1 MGTTAS
7 SQADASAQPNIPQT
21 NGSPSDSEAPFLFHS
36 DFSPAFR
43 ISPMSSYKAPLR
55 DMRFVLFDLL
65 GAESAFERMGFTDA
79 TRDVLDAVL
88 EEGAR
93 FTETVLA
100 PLNAVGDRIGC
111 AHDKATGAVTTPPG
125 FKQAYEQ
132 YVEGGWP
139 GLVSPVEFGGQGL
152 PHAAGVP
159 LKEMIDAANL
169 AWGNFPLL
177 SHGATEALL
186 HHGEDWQREVFLKPL
201 VEGRWTGTMCLTE
214 PHCGTDLGLLKTR
227 AEPQADGSHSV
238 TGTKIFITAGDH
250 DFTDNIVHLVLARLP
265 DAPAGSKGISLFVVP
280 KLRVARDGAVGEAN
294 AVRAGSIEHKMGI
307 HGSATCVLNFDGA
320 QGWLVGQPHKG
331 LMAMFTMMNTARLAV
346 GLQGLGLSDRA
357 LQNALAYSRER
368 LQMRALSGAKFPEKP
383 ADPIIVH
390 PDVRRMLLT
399 CKALVEGGRA
409 MGYHGALLVDIASHA
424 ENAEER
430 QQADALFGF
439 MTPIIKACLTE
450 WGVECTYQAL
460 QCFGGHGYIAE
471 HGIEQLAR
479 DARITTLYE
488 GTTGIQ
494 ALDLLGRKVMQQQ
507 GAGLQVFVG
516 MVDRFCAEH
525 EGNVATAEF
534 VAPLRAKSAEWIQL
548 TRQIG
553 QRAAANA
560 DEIGAAAYDYLM
572 YSGYVALAYW
582 WARSVA
588 ASEASSQPEAFKAGK
603 RETARF
609 YFARILPRTLAHAAA
624 IGSELATLTAL
635 EADAFDA

>member
-1 MGTTAS
+1 
-7 SQADASAQPNIPQT
+7 
-21 NGSPSDSEAPFLFHS
+21 
-36 DFSPAFR
+36 
-43 ISPMSSYKAPLR
+43 MSSYRAPLS
-55 DMRFVLFDLL
+55 DMRFVLFDVLDAGPLFARL
-65 GAESAFERMGFTDA
+65 GFNDA
-79 TRDVLDAVL
+79 TRDIVDAVL

-100 PLNAVGDRIGC
+100 PLNRVGDETGC
-111 AHDKATGAVTTPPG
+111 RYDQDTGAVTTPPG
-125 FKQAYEQ
+125 FKQAYAQ
-132 YVEGGWP
+132 YVEGGWA

-152 PHAAGVP
+152 PHTAGMP

-186 HHGEDWQREVFLKPL
+186 HHGEPWQQEAFLKPI

-227 AEPQADGSHSV
+227 ATPNGDGSHSI
-238 TGTKIFITAGDH
+238 TGTKIFITAGEH

-265 DAPAGSKGISLFVVP
+265 DAPSGSKGISLFIVP
-280 KLRVARDGAVGEAN
+280 KVKVGRDGAMGERN
-294 AVRAGSIEHKMGI
+294 AVRCGALEHKMGI
-307 HGSATCVLNFDGA
+307 HGSATCVMNFDDA
-320 QGWLVGQPHKG
+320 QGWLIGEPNKG

-357 LQNALAYSRER
+357 YQNALRYARER
-368 LQMRALSGAKFPEKP
+368 LQMRSLSGAKFPDKP

-399 CKALVEGGRA
+399 QKALVEGGRLL
-409 MGYHGALLVDIASHA
+409 GYHAASLVDIVGHGDDAD
-424 ENAEER
+424 ER
-430 QQADALFGF
+430 TRADALLGF
-439 MTPIIKACLTE
+439 VTPIVKACLTE
-450 WGVECTYQAL
+450 WGVECTYHAL

-471 HGIEQLAR
+471 HGMEQLAR

-494 ALDLLGRKVMQQQ
+494 ALDLVGRKVMQLQ
-507 GAGLQVFVG
+507 GAGLRVFLQ
-516 MVDRFCAEH
+516 MIDDFCAAN
-525 EGNVATAEF
+525 EGNAAVAEF
-534 VAPLRAKSAEWIQL
+534 IAPLRAKAAEWQAL
-548 TRQIG
+548 TLAIG
-553 QRAAANA
+553 QRAVANA
-560 DEIGAAAYDYLM
+560 DEVGAAAYDYLF

-588 ASEASSQPEAFKAGK
+588 AAEASSQSEVFKDAK

-609 YFARILPRTLAHAAA
+609 YFARLLPRTLAHKAA
-624 IGSELATLTAL
+624 IESGRAPLLALD
-635 EADAFDA
+635 ADRFDA